1 MSGVKETKEALVGA
15 MSLGL
20 FLYSK
25 FKDGVQ
31 MNDFASILAK
41 FEQDPEF
48 KAKIVAAYEDA
59 EKINLELTDITF
71 SEGIELASALLS
83 ELPALIAV
91 LPAQAA
97 AEPQSV

>member
-31 MNDFASILAK
+31 LNDFASILAK
-41 FEQDPEF
+41 FEQDPVF
-48 KAKIVAAYEDA
+48 KAKIVAAYEEA

-71 SEGIELASALLS
+71 AEGIELASALLS

-91 LPAQAA
+91 LPASAV